1 MHHARNPSRSPVSLV
16 ISVLVFSMVLY
27 LRIQYITI
35 LYHTYIHLYVS
46 IYNEHMRM
54 LIRLLLFV
62 KGFSPWDKASYNC
75 IVLQ

>member
-27 LRIQYITI
+27 LQYITI
-35 LYHTYIHLYVS
+35 LYHTDIHLYVS
-46 IYNEHMRM
+46 IYNGYMRM